1 MQLHPHHPGR
11 SSAWRPTTELDEHMR
26 TAFALASERVHQA
39 IRHGNLLTPGE
50 ALALAGPS
58 VRTKETLYSIARD
71 VAWSLGCDTDDLL
84 AALEERYPAFR
95 LSAQRAYETS
105 FDS

>member
-11 SSAWRPTTELDEHMR
+11 SPARRPSVELDDHMR
-26 TAFALASERVHQA
+26 AAFALASERVHQA

-58 VRTKETLYSIARD
+58 VRTKETLYSIARG

-84 AALEERYPAFR
+84 AVLEERYPAFR
-95 LSAQRAYETS
+95 LSAQRTYGTS
-105 FDS
+105 FDN